1 MPRIS
6 GECARAGRTLLIGVG
21 NVLLSDEGV
30 GVHVARALDRMQ
42 RGGRIPAAVAVRD
55 GGTIGLA
62 LLGELADCEALI
74 VIDAMELGASPGMV
88 RAFCGAD
95 VDAQLRGK
103 QRTAH
108 ELGVADLI
116 GAAALTGC
124 APARRALVGIQPGS
138 TAWGL
143 TPSEPV
149 LAAVPRACGTVL
161 SLLEEWQHA
170 ARA

>member
-1 MPRIS
+1 MAPVS
-6 GECARAGRTLLIGVG
+6 GEPARAARALLIGVG
-21 NVLLSDEGV
+21 NVLLSDEGI

-42 RGGRIPAAVAVRD
+42 RGGWIPVAVAVRD

-74 VIDAMELGASPGMV
+74 VIDAMELGAAPGTV

-95 VDAQLRGK
+95 FDAQLRGK
-103 QRTAH
+103 RRSVH
-108 ELGVADLI
+108 ELGLADLL

-149 LAAVPRACGTVL
+149 LAAVPQACGTVL
-161 SLLEEWQHA
+161 SVLEEWQHA
-170 ARA
+170 PRA